1 MSVRVGIR
9 PSAAV
14 LLALLIN
21 LPTMADARGKNPVIL
36 QITNNTVGD
45 VISPRIRSE
54 KGNSIVFMSDGDV
67 MGPGTE
73 TAGLQVYYYDVD
85 ARNLTSP
92 TLGLPGVHSDAARQT
107 DAVSTGRRPF
117 VPFVSTGDLDA
128 ARDNSDGNTEI
139 FFWFPDNG
147 EIQQLTN
154 TVAPVEFAEPYASDS
169 GRCIVFRSNGD
180 LDDNEETGAGS
191 GNGHP
196 GTGLSNPD
204 GSYEIFN
211 MHFDDPDYLVQT
223 TTQVSNGPA
232 GTTSSHPVVGGFWFT
247 RQCRSTAY
255 QSDHDQLG
263 NGSTGTHIYNF
274 TKTSTLV
281 EQLSPVGAGTS
292 RNPAISSAS
301 NFARGPFVVYE
312 SDTDG
317 VGNGSTGQQIFR
329 YRLFRNELI
338 QYTFGD
344 PGASSTPAVSDGG
357 GVLAFVS
364 TGELIDPSRRVKG
377 VSTPPFNADGNSELI
392 RSSRKRKLQQI
403 TVSSGCENTA
413 PTVRD
418 TGRSV
423 AFRSTCDL
431 IPGNNPDGFSQLFL
445 YIDVKKKDPL
455 NTTTGCLVSEGCCNQ
470 GNGCYLGVVGAKL
483 RVRPVMTRPDS
494 VEGLL

>member
-1 MSVRVGIR
+1 
-9 PSAAV
+9 
-14 LLALLIN
+14 
-21 LPTMADARGKNPVIL
+21 
-36 QITNNTVGD
+36 
-45 VISPRIRSE
+45 
-54 KGNSIVFMSDGDV
+54 
-67 MGPGTE
+67 
-73 TAGLQVYYYDVD
+73 VD
-85 ARNLTSP
+85 AGSLTSP

-139 FFWFPDNG
+139 FLWFPDNG
-147 EIQQLTN
+147 QIQQLTN

-247 RQCRSTAY
+247 RQCRSTTY

-344 PGASSTPAVSDGG
+344 SGASSTPAVSDGG
-357 GVLAFVS
+357 GVIAFVS

-377 VSTPPFNADGNSELI
+377 ASTPPFNADGNSELI

-431 IPGNNPDGFSQLFL
+431 IPGKNPNGIPQTFL

-455 NTTTGCLVSEGCCNQ
+455 NTTTGCLVTEGCCNQ
-470 GNGCYLGVVGAKL
+470 ANGCYLGVVGAKFRL
-483 RVRPVMTRPDS
+483 RPVMTRPDS
-494 VEGLL
+494 VEDLL